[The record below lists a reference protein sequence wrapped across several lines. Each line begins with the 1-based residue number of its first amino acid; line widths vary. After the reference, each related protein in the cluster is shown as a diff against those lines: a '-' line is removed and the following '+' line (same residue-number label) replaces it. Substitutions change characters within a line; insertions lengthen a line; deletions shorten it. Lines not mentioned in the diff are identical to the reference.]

1 MSPVFITNPNKIC
14 SQLDSSSMPA
24 IALNNTQ
31 IRTFINIY
39 PPSLPP
45 PLPQIDLRKYNP
57 STIAAQAFYH
67 FYFPHLLAGQN
78 QQQTHEIIDRGIK
91 RSNHSDGKFHI
102 YIICLGLFFYFKN
115 HYHYKNEKQLT
126 NKNVLILLN

>member
-1 MSPVFITNPNKIC
+1 MSPVFISNPNRMC
-14 SQLDSSSMPA
+14 PSTRSSS

-45 PLPQIDLRKYNP
+45 PLPQNFTVNPIDLRKYN
-57 STIAAQAFYH
+57 AAQALYH
-67 FYFPHLLAGQN
+67 FYFPHLLTGQN

-102 YIICLGLFFYFKN
+102 LFILVFFVHFILRILIITKTKN
-115 HYHYKNEKQLT
+115 NYSTKT
-126 NKNVLILLN
+126 F

>member
-1 MSPVFITNPNKIC
+1 MSPVFISNPNRMC
-14 SQLDSSSMPA
+14 PSSRSSS

-45 PLPQIDLRKYNP
+45 PLPQMDLRKYNP
-57 STIAAQAFYH
+57 STIAAQALYH

-102 YIICLGLFFYFKN
+102 YYLFGFIF
-115 HYHYKNEKQLT
+115 LF
-126 NKNVLILLN
+126 